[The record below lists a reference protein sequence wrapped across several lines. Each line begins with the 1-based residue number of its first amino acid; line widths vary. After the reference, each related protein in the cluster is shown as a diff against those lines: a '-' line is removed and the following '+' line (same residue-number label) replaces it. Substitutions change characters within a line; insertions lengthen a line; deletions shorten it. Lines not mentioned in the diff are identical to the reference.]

1 MPKNVSEASSTGSGT
16 VSVHSSSSPALM
28 DGTKH
33 GAAGS
38 DTAAAAAEAEWNGP
52 GDMANPHN
60 WPSSKKW
67 THVVLVALFALVT

>member
-1 MPKNVSEASSTGSGT
+1 
-16 VSVHSSSSPALM
+16 M

-38 DTAAAAAEAEWNGP
+38 DAAAAAAEYEWNSP

-67 THVVLVALFALVT
+67 IHVVLVALFALVT